1 MTCTTFGKEVQHM
14 RDAYL
19 PPELMRV
26 ASIEDLTLEGNGGLL
41 ADVCLTINGT
51 EAGQHPGSAPTA
63 PDPPLR

>member
-51 EAGQHPGSAPTA
+51 EVTAGIGIINTNMCS
-63 PDPPLR
+63 